1 MSMSRSGRER
11 ADGCSL
17 LVRNLSRSVTL
28 DDLRYVAEKYGRLRD
43 VYIPKDYYSG
53 EPRGIG
59 FLEFTDPRDAEDAIY
74 GLDRKVIQGK
84 EVSVVLA
91 LQGRKRPDDYTR
103 QSGYGGS
110 PRRRDSPRGRRDR
123 SRGRRSRSRERR
135 RSPSRSVS
143 RSPPPRRHR
152 SVARSDSPP
161 RDSPPKDG
169 ARSPASRSASP
180 AGNKD

>member
-1 MSMSRSGRER
+1 MSRRER

-17 LVRNLSRSVTL
+17 LVRNLSRSVTI

-59 FLEFTDPRDAEDAIY
+59 FIEYTDARDAEDAIY

-91 LQGRKRPDDYTR
+91 LQGRKRPDDYR
-103 QSGYGGS
+103 RGGGGGGGYGRS
-110 PRRRDSPRGRRDR
+110 PPRRRDSPPRRRDH
-123 SRGRRSRSRERR
+123 SREDRRSRSRDRR

-152 SVARSDSPP
+152 STTEISGQVSQVAMLLPWERQLLW
-161 RDSPPKDG
+161 
-169 ARSPASRSASP
+169 
-180 AGNKD
+180 

>member
-1 MSMSRSGRER
+1 MSRSGRER

-59 FLEFTDPRDAEDAIY
+59 FVEFTDPRDAEDAIY

-91 LQGRKRPDDYTR
+91 LQGRKRPDDYR
-103 QSGYGGS
+103 RPGGYGGS
-110 PRRRDSPRGRRDR
+110 PPRRLSPAAHRPGVTAQWPDQTVLQGTALQKISQDLRPRGLLHQEATKIELTRWHCNVKPFTYQ
-123 SRGRRSRSRERR
+123 G
-135 RSPSRSVS
+135 
-143 RSPPPRRHR
+143 
-152 SVARSDSPP
+152 
-161 RDSPPKDG
+161 
-169 ARSPASRSASP
+169 
-180 AGNKD
+180 